1 MFSKLNKKINIFL
14 QKFKIILN
22 IDTNYKLANHNLIL
36 PASHP
41 LPYYQKRHKLYDKFL
56 PHISK
61 FLENN
66 STIIDVGANCGDT
79 LVAMYHN
86 NKNLNYVCIEMNNFF
101 FKNYLKKNIDNLK
114 ISKNKN
120 KIQCFNIEIN
130 NKKNNSLDELVQK
143 NKINKISFLKSDVDG
158 YDYDIINSSKKT
170 ITKFKPIIFFE
181 LQVDNLSQKKLYEN
195 TINNLK
201 KLNYNHWYIF
211 DNYGEFILKT
221 NNILQVLQLINYTW
235 KQNKKETT
243 RTIHYYDI
251 LICQDKNKLLID
263 KVIKKYELR

>member
-1 MFSKLNKKINIFL
+1 M
-14 QKFKIILN
+14 
-22 IDTNYKLANHNLIL
+22 
-36 PASHP
+36 
-41 LPYYQKRHKLYDKFL
+41 
-56 PHISK
+56 
-61 FLENN
+61 
-66 STIIDVGANCGDT
+66 
-79 LVAMYHN
+79 
-86 NKNLNYVCIEMNNFF
+86 
-101 FKNYLKKNIDNLK
+101 
-114 ISKNKN
+114 
-120 KIQCFNIEIN
+120 
-130 NKKNNSLDELVQK
+130 DELVQR

-170 ITKFKPIIFFE
+170 IAKFKPIIFFE

-221 NNILQVLQLINYTW
+221 NNILQVSQLINYTW